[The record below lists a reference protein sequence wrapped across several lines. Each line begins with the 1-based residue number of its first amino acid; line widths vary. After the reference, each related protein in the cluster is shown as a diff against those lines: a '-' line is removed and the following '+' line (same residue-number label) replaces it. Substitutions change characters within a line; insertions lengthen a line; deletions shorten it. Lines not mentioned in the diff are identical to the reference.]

1 MSTTRIPRTAPG
13 SEPIAARD
21 PGSTLAADWHRGAF
35 MQIFVRAYQDSD
47 DDGIGDLRGL
57 ISRLDY
63 LAELGVRGL
72 WLMPIHPC
80 QDGDHGYA
88 VTDYRAI
95 NPDYGTLEDFDE
107 LLRQAHARGIGVII
121 DYLINHSAAKHPLFM
136 ASRSDRDSVYRDW
149 YLWHDEAPAGWQIYG
164 ADPWR
169 RDETG
174 AYFAAFSSHMPD
186 FNWRHPDVA
195 AWHHDNLRFWLN
207 RGVDGFRFD
216 AVGHLVENGPDAW
229 DCQPE
234 NLGVMATI
242 RKLLDG
248 YAQRFMV
255 CEIPGEPQCYAA
267 GAGSA
272 FAFDL
277 NGALVGAA
285 RGDAASLRQVASY
298 FDDAPH
304 TISTLLSNHDSF
316 AGRRVFDQLG
326 GDEARCKLAAAMLL
340 LLPGTPFLYYGEE
353 VGMAGLHTLQPD
365 PALRTPMSW
374 SADAAHAGFS
384 RVPPFRALAPNAA
397 THNVQTQLGC
407 QASALPLSSLSS
419 LLSSPSLLGFYRA
432 MIGLRNRHPAIR
444 HGSYESA
451 TAGLEAGVFVFHRR
465 LAAEHI
471 VVAINTG
478 ASRADLVVDALAPGM
493 LLRSLYP
500 ASAPGL
506 AADAQGQA
514 QAAVAPFSVAVFG
527 R

>member
-1 MSTTRIPRTAPG
+1 MPG
-13 SEPIAARD
+13 TEPVAARD
-21 PGSTLAADWHRGAF
+21 PGSKLAADWHRGAF
-35 MQIFVRAYQDSD
+35 MQIFVRAYQDSNH
-47 DDGIGDLRGL
+47 DGIGDLRGL

-63 LAELGVRGL
+63 LADLGVRGL

-107 LLRQAHARGIGVII
+107 LLAQAHARGIGVII
-121 DYLINHSAAKHPLFM
+121 DYLINHSAAKHPLFL
-136 ASRSDRDSVYRDW
+136 ASRSGRGSPYRNW
-149 YLWHDEAPAGWQIYG
+149 YLWHDKAPAGWQIYG

-169 RDETG
+169 RDDSG
-174 AYFAAFSSHMPD
+174 AYFAAFSRHMPD

-216 AVGHLVENGPDAW
+216 AVGHLIENGPDAW

-234 NLGVMATI
+234 NLAPMAAI
-242 RKLLDG
+242 RRLLDS
-248 YAQRFMV
+248 YEQRFMV
-255 CEIPGEPQCYAA
+255 CEIPGEPQRYAA

-277 NGALVGAA
+277 NAALVGAA
-285 RGDAASLRQVASY
+285 RGEAGSLQQVARY
-298 FDDAPH
+298 FETAPH

-316 AGRRVFDQLG
+316 AGRRVFNQLG

-340 LLPGTPFLYYGEE
+340 LLPGTPFVYYGEE
-353 VGMAGLHTLQPD
+353 LGMAGLHTLTPD

-374 SADAAHAGFS
+374 SAVEPHGGFS
-384 RVPPFRALAPNAA
+384 SVPPFRALAPNVS
-397 THNVQTQLGC
+397 THNAQRQLAGL
-407 QASALPLSSLSS
+407 SPILPLM
-419 LLSSPSLLGFYRA
+419 SPDSLLGHYRA
-432 MIGLRNRHPAIR
+432 MIGLRNLHPAIR
-444 HGSYESA
+444 HGAYA
-451 TAGLEAGVFVFHRR
+451 AAAAGLDSGAFVFHRR

-471 VVAINTG
+471 VVAVNTG
-478 ASRADLVVDALAPGM
+478 ASRADALVDGLAPGALM
-493 LLRSLYP
+493 RRLYP
-500 ASAPGL
+500 AGAPGL
-506 AADAQGQA
+506 RADAQGQS
-514 QAAVAPFSVAVFG
+514 QVAVEPLGVAVFG